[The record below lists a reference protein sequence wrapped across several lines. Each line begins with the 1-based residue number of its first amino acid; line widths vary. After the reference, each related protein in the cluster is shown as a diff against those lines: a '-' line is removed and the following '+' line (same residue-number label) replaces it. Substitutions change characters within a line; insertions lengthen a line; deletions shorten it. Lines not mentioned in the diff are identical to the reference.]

1 MDQELD
7 MTHFVLLYDY
17 VEEVVE
23 KRQPYRDEHLGLLT
37 TLHAEGKL
45 AMAGAWNDPVDGA
58 ALVFVGDNDSAVRDF
73 VQRDPYVVN
82 GLVTGWR
89 IREWNVV
96 VGGGVE
102 G

>member
-1 MDQELD
+1 

-23 KRQPYRDEHLGLLT
+23 RRQPFREEHMGLLT
-37 TLHAEGKL
+37 ALHAEGKL
-45 AMAGAWNDPVDGA
+45 MMAGAWNDPVDGA
-58 ALVFVGDNDSAVRDF
+58 ALVFGGDDDSVVRDF

-89 IREWNVV
+89 IREWNIV
-96 VGGGVE
+96 VGGGRE